1 MKKRLLFIAH
11 IAVWLLGTAFLMVG
25 MFHNNVWF
33 DESYSVG
40 IVNHNLFDVCI
51 ISAADVHP
59 PFYYIVLKLYSLLFG
74 NSITSLR
81 SFSVLCASLLAGLG
95 ITHIRKDF
103 GEKVGFWYT
112 TLTFLFCSTFKYANE
127 IRMYTLA
134 PLLVTLMCIYA
145 YRFYKSGLTDKKNR
159 ILFLV
164 FSILGAYTHYYALA
178 AAGAVTFLFLLYCR
192 KNDLMTLWKKLAK
205 MQMLFYIPG
214 FICLFAQSLHVV
226 SSFWIT
232 MLYPEFIYKSLS
244 FFLIGDVPGDA
255 VNLTKITAT
264 IYDAIAVVI
273 WGVCAFFV
281 VSDYRKNR
289 DKNTTVLLVLKVIGL
304 VIGFFLAVSLI
315 RPLYYVRYLTVL
327 SGLVVLFFAFALE
340 KINKPFVKPALIL
353 LLVVVLILRVV
364 PLYKVMYASNNDNL
378 NAFMTENVKDG
389 DIIISENVLIL
400 TVISVKYPN
409 VKMYFYNSEDW
420 HVKTAY
426 KAYMPGMETIT
437 ELSEV
442 DETDRRIW
450 VLNNDHDA
458 SVCDEISA
466 NTDKEITMIYPKFVV
481 PYHNIEFTFTLM
493 E

>member
-1 MKKRLLFIAH
+1 MKKRFLLMAH
-11 IAVWLLGTAFLMVG
+11 IAVWILGTAFLMIG
-25 MFHNNVWF
+25 MFHDNLWF

-40 IVNHNLFDVCI
+40 IVHHNLFDVCV

-59 PFYYIVLKLYSLLFG
+59 PFYYILLKLYSLLFG
-74 NSITSLR
+74 TGIASLR

-112 TLTFLFCSTFKYANE
+112 SLTFLFCSTFKYANE

-145 YRFYKSGLTDKKNR
+145 YRFYKSGMTDKKSR

-178 AAGAVTFLFLLYCR
+178 AAGAVNFLFLLYCR
-192 KNDLMTLWKKLAK
+192 KNNLMISWKKLAK
-205 MQMLFYIPG
+205 TQILYYIPG

-226 SSFWIT
+226 GSFWIT
-232 MLYPEFIYKSLS
+232 MVYPEFIYKSLS

-255 VNLTKITAT
+255 VSLTKITSL
-264 IYDAIAVVI
+264 IYDAIAVVV
-273 WGVCAFFV
+273 WGGCAFFV
-281 VSDYRKNR
+281 VMNYRKNR
-289 DKNTTVLLVLKVIGL
+289 DKNTPVLLVLKVIGL
-304 VIGFFLAVSLI
+304 VIGFYIAVSLI

-327 SGLVVLFFAFALE
+327 TGLVTLFFAFSFE
-340 KINKPFVKPALIL
+340 KINKRILKPTLIL
-353 LLVVVLILRVV
+353 LLVAVLVLRVI
-364 PLYKVMYASNNDNL
+364 PLYKVMYSPDNDKL
-378 NAFMTENVKDG
+378 DAFMTENIKDG

-400 TVISVKYPN
+400 AVISVKYPN

-442 DETDRRIW
+442 EETNGRIW
-450 VLNNDHDA
+450 VLNNNHDA
-458 SVCDEISA
+458 SVCDEVSVT
-466 NTDKEITMIYPKFVV
+466 TDKEITVIYPKFII
-481 PYHNIEFTFTLM
+481 PYHTIEFTFTLM

>member
-1 MKKRLLFIAH
+1 M
-11 IAVWLLGTAFLMVG
+11 
-25 MFHNNVWF
+25 
-33 DESYSVG
+33 
-40 IVNHNLFDVCI
+40 
-51 ISAADVHP
+51 
-59 PFYYIVLKLYSLLFG
+59 
-74 NSITSLR
+74 
-81 SFSVLCASLLAGLG
+81 
-95 ITHIRKDF
+95 
-103 GEKVGFWYT
+103 
-112 TLTFLFCSTFKYANE
+112 
-127 IRMYTLA
+127 
-134 PLLVTLMCIYA
+134 
-145 YRFYKSGLTDKKNR
+145 
-159 ILFLV
+159 
-164 FSILGAYTHYYALA
+164 
-178 AAGAVTFLFLLYCR
+178 
-192 KNDLMTLWKKLAK
+192 
-205 MQMLFYIPG
+205 
-214 FICLFAQSLHVV
+214 
-226 SSFWIT
+226 
-232 MLYPEFIYKSLS
+232 
-244 FFLIGDVPGDA
+244 
-255 VNLTKITAT
+255 
-264 IYDAIAVVI
+264 
-273 WGVCAFFV
+273 
-281 VSDYRKNR
+281 
-289 DKNTTVLLVLKVIGL
+289 LLVLKVIGL